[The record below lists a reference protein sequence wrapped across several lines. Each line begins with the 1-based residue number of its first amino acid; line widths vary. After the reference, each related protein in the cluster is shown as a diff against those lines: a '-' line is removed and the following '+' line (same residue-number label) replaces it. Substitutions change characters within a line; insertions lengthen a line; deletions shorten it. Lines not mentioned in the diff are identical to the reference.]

1 MGYACPVCGHPQSDA
16 RHLANHLAF
25 TALAR
30 GGDHEAW
37 LDDRVPEWESLDE
50 TALGD
55 RVADHADPVEFL
67 QVFEDTTPRGSAE
80 DHSHGHTEDGPDH
93 TADGHTGDREGTR
106 DPRLGAAQ
114 SRAAEEAFSDD
125 TADVLAEARELT
137 RRRRENAARPAA
149 DGDGGNDSEEGADGG
164 AESETE

>member
-37 LDDRVPEWESLDE
+37 LDECVPEWESLDE

-55 RVADHADPVEFL
+55 RVVDHADPVEFP
-67 QVFEDTTPRGSAE
+67 QVFEDTTSRGSAD
-80 DHSHGHTEDGPDH
+80 DHSHDN
-93 TADGHTGDREGTR
+93 TGESDGTR
-106 DPRLGAAQ
+106 DPRLDAAR
-114 SRAAEEAFSDD
+114 SRAAEGAFSDD
-125 TADVLAEARELT
+125 ADDVLAEARELT
-137 RRRRENAARPAA
+137 RKRRENAARAA
-149 DGDGGNDSEEGADGG
+149 DDSAESNDGGERGDGGDEGSDAS